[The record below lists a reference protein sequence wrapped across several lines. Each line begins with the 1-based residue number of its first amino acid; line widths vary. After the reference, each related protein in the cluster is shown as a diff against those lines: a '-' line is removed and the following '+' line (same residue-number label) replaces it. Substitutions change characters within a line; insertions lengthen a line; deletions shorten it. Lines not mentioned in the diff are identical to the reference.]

1 MMKTYSSEHIKNV
14 VLVGHS
20 GSGKTT
26 LAECMLFEAGALNR
40 RGLVSENNTVSDYNE
55 LEHERGNSVFSTL
68 MHAEWK
74 DTKINIIDTPGMDDF
89 VGEVIAAFK
98 VADTGLLVLNAAHGV
113 EVGTELIWEY
123 ADHLKKPMIL
133 ICNHVDEEKSDFD
146 NTIEQA
152 KERFGRKV
160 TVVQYP
166 YNQGVDFNAIID
178 VHTMVMYQFGPDG
191 GKPEKLPIP
200 ESEMAKA
207 QQLHNELIEA
217 IAENDEGLMEKFFE
231 KGTLEE
237 DEMVKGMMLSIRHHE
252 LFPVFVASAKH
263 NMGSGRIMGFI
274 DKCCPS
280 AAHMKPEK
288 LTNGQDL
295 PCNASNPT
303 IAFVFKT
310 VSEPHLGDMSFFK
323 VCSGKVT
330 AGIDLN
336 NTNTGSPERMTQLFI
351 LQGKKRENVNELNAG
366 DIGATVKLKKT
377 HTNNTLA
384 VKGQDVEVEPIHFP
398 EPKVVAAIEVHNKG
412 DEEKMGLALNHIHE
426 EDPTVEIDHNM
437 ELKQTLVNAQGE
449 LHLQVLKWKIEHSY
463 GIKFDFIKPRIPYR
477 ETIQK
482 SVRTDYRHKK
492 QSGGAGQ
499 FAEVHMIV
507 EPWYEGM
514 PDPKDVNVRGRE
526 EHDLKWGGKL
536 VFYNC
541 IVGGAIDARF
551 LPSILKGVMDK
562 MHNGPLTGSY
572 VRDVRVSVFD
582 GKMHPVDSND
592 MAFKLAGMMAFRN
605 AFREADPRIL
615 EPIYDLE
622 VLVPGDY
629 MGDVIG
635 DLQTRRGIVMG
646 MDTEGH
652 YQKIMARVPLSELYD
667 YSSSLRSLT
676 QGRGKFTR
684 SFAEYA
690 PVPFDLQQELM
701 HAYKDD
707 HVEV

>member
-1 MMKTYSSEHIKNV
+1 
-14 VLVGHS
+14 
-20 GSGKTT
+20 
-26 LAECMLFEAGALNR
+26 
-40 RGLVSENNTVSDYNE
+40 
-55 LEHERGNSVFSTL
+55 

-178 VHTMVMYQFGPDG
+178 VHTMVMYQFGADG

-295 PCNASNPT
+295 PCNTSNPT

-336 NTNTGSPERMTQLFI
+336 NTNTGSPERMTQLFN

-482 SVRTDYRHKK
+482 SVHTDYRHKK

-499 FAEVHMIV
+499 FGEVFMRV
-507 EPWYEGM
+507 EPWYDGM

-615 EPIYDLE
+615 EPIYDLV

>member
-1 MMKTYSSEHIKNV
+1 MKTYSSEHIKNV

-20 GSGKTT
+20 GSGKST
-26 LAECMLFEAGALNR
+26 LAECMLFESGAINR
-40 RGLVSENNTVSDYNE
+40 RGSVADNNTVSDYFE
-55 LEHERGNSVFSTL
+55 LEHERGNSVFSKL
-68 MHAEWK
+68 MHVEWK
-74 DTKINIIDTPGMDDF
+74 ETKINIIDTPGMDDF
-89 VGEVIAAFK
+89 VGEVISAFK
-98 VADTGLLVLNAAHGV
+98 VADTGLLVLNGANGV

-133 ICNHVDEEKSDFD
+133 IINHLDEEKSDFE
-146 NTIEQA
+146 NTIDQA

-166 YNQGVDFNAIID
+166 YNQGLDFNAIID
-178 VHTMVMYQFGPDG
+178 VHTMLMYKFSTDG

-207 QQLHNELIEA
+207 QELHNALIEA

-237 DEMVKGMMLSIRHHE
+237 EEMIKGMMLSIRHHD
-252 LFPVFVASAKH
+252 LFPVFCVSAKH

-280 AAHMKPEK
+280 AAHMPPEK
-288 LTNGQDL
+288 LTNGADL
-295 PCNASNPT
+295 PCNANNPA

-310 VSEPHLGDMSFFK
+310 MSEPHLGDMSFFK

-330 AGIDLN
+330 TGMDMN
-336 NTNTGSPERMTQLFI
+336 NTNTNNAERFTQLFV
-351 LQGKKRENVNELNAG
+351 LQGKKRETVNELMAG

-377 HTNNTLA
+377 HTNDTLA
-384 VKGQDVEVEPIHFP
+384 VKGQEVAIEPIHFP
-398 EPKVVAAIEVHNKG
+398 EPKVQAAIEVHNKG
-412 DEEKMGLALNHIHE
+412 DEEKMGIALHHIHE

-437 ELKQTLVNAQGE
+437 ELKQTIVNAQGE

-463 GIKFDFIKPRIPYR
+463 GVKFDYIKPRIPYR

-482 SVRTDYRHKK
+482 SVKADYRHKK

-499 FAEVHMIV
+499 FAEVHIIV
-507 EPWYEGM
+507 EPWHEGM
-514 PDPKDVNVRGRE
+514 ADPKDVTVRGRE
-526 EHDLKWGGKL
+526 EHALKWGGKL

-551 LPSILKGVMDK
+551 LPSILKGVMER
-562 MHNGPLTGSY
+562 MVNGPLTGSY

-592 MAFKLAGMMAFRN
+592 MAFKIAGMMAFRN
-605 AFREADPRIL
+605 AFREADPKIL

-629 MGDVIG
+629 MGEVIG

-646 MDTEGH
+646 MDSEGH
-652 YQKIMARVPLSELYD
+652 YQKVIARVPLSELYD
-667 YSSSLRSLT
+667 YSSTLRSLT

-684 SFAEYA
+684 RFSEYA
-690 PVPFDLQQELM
+690 PVPFEIQNQLMAAHKEELQE
-701 HAYKDD
+701 A
-707 HVEV
+707 

>member
-1 MMKTYSSEHIKNV
+1 MKTYSSEHIKNV

-26 LAECMLFEAGALNR
+26 LAECMLFEAGAINR
-40 RGLVSENNTVSDYNE
+40 RGTIADNNTTGDYTE
-55 LEHERGNSVFSTL
+55 LEHERGNSIFSTL

-89 VGEVIAAFK
+89 AGEVISAFK
-98 VADTGLLVLNAAHGV
+98 VADTGIMVLNGAHGV
-113 EVGTELIWEY
+113 EVGTEIIWEY
-123 ADHLKKPMIL
+123 ADHLKKPML
-133 ICNHVDEEKSDFD
+133 FAVNHLDEEKADFD

-152 KERFGRKV
+152 KERFGRMV

-166 YNQGVDFNAIID
+166 YNQGLDFNSIID
-178 VHTMVMYQFGPDG
+178 VLNMVMYVFKTDG
-191 GKPEKLPIP
+191 GKPEKVDIP
-200 ESEMAKA
+200 AEEMEKAK
-207 QQLHNELIEA
+207 QLHNELVEA
-217 IAENDEGLMEKFFE
+217 IAENDETLMEHFFE

-237 DEMVKGMMLSIRHHE
+237 DDMVQGLMLSIRHHD
-252 LFPVFVASAKH
+252 LFPVFCVSAKH

-280 AAHMKPEK
+280 AAHMQPEK

-295 PCNASNPT
+295 PCNANNPA

-310 VSEPHLGDMSFFK
+310 LSEPHLGDMSFFK

-330 AGIDLN
+330 SGMDMI
-336 NTNTGSPERMTQLFI
+336 NTTNDSSERFSQLFI
-351 LQGKKRENVNELNAG
+351 LQGKKRENVDTLMAG

-384 VKGQDVEVEPIHFP
+384 VKGQNVSIVPIHFP
-398 EPKVVAAIEVHNKG
+398 EPKVQAAIEVHNKG
-412 DEEKMGLALNHIHE
+412 DEEKIGVALHHIHE
-426 EDPTVEIDHNM
+426 EDPTVLIDHNM
-437 ELKQTLVNAQGE
+437 ELKQTIINAQGE
-449 LHLQVLKWKIEHSY
+449 LHLQVLKWKIEHQY
-463 GIKFDFIKPRIPYR
+463 NIKFDFIRPRIPYR

-482 SVRTDYRHKK
+482 AVKSDYRHKK

-499 FAEVHMIV
+499 FGEVHMLV
-507 EPWYEGM
+507 EPYYEGM
-514 PDPKDVNVRGRE
+514 PDPKDITVRGRE
-526 EHDLKWGGKL
+526 EYPLKWGGKL

-551 LPSILKGVMDK
+551 LPSILKGVMEK
-562 MHNGPLTGSY
+562 MNNGPLTGSY
-572 VRDVRVSVFD
+572 VRDVRVSVYD

-605 AFREADPRIL
+605 AFKEADPKIL
-615 EPIYDLE
+615 EPIYELE

-629 MGDVIG
+629 MGEVIS

-646 MDTEGH
+646 MDSDGH
-652 YQKIMARVPLSELYD
+652 YQKLIARIPLSELYD

-684 SFAEYA
+684 KFLEYA
-690 PVPFDLQQELM
+690 AVPFEVQQQLMEAHKEEL
-701 HAYKDD
+701 A
-707 HVEV
+707 EV

>member
-1 MMKTYSSEHIKNV
+1 MMKTFSSENIKNV

-40 RGLVSENNTVSDYNE
+40 RGTIADNNTTSDYNE

-178 VHTMVMYQFGPDG
+178 VHAMVMYQFKPDG
-191 GKPEKLPIP
+191 GKPEKMPIP
-200 ESEMAKA
+200 ESEMPKA

-237 DEMVKGMMLSIRHHE
+237 EEMVKGMMLSIRNHE
-252 LFPVFVASAKH
+252 LFPVFVVSAKH

-280 AAHMKPEK
+280 AAHMHPEK

-295 PCNASNPT
+295 PCNSSNPT

-323 VCSGKVT
+323 VCSGKVS
-330 AGIDLN
+330 AGMDLN
-336 NTNTGSPERMTQLFI
+336 NTNTNSGERITQLFV

-377 HTNNTLA
+377 HTNDTLA
-384 VKGQDVEVEPIHFP
+384 AKGQDVAVEPIHFP
-398 EPKVVAAIEVHNKG
+398 EPKVQAAIEVHNKG
-412 DEEKMGLALNHIHE
+412 DEEKMGIALNHIHE
-426 EDPTVEIDHNM
+426 EDPTVSIDHNM

-449 LHLQVLKWKIEHSY
+449 LHLQVLKWKIEHLY

-507 EPWYEGM
+507 EPWYDGM
-514 PDPKDVNVRGRE
+514 PDPKDVTIRGRE

-551 LPSILKGVMDK
+551 LPSILKGVMEK

-572 VRDVRVSVFD
+572 VRDVRVSVYD
-582 GKMHPVDSND
+582 GKMHAVDSND

-622 VLVPGDY
+622 VLVPDDY

-646 MDTEGH
+646 MDSEGH
-652 YQKIMARVPLSELYD
+652 YQKVMARVPLSELYD
-667 YSSSLRSLT
+667 YSSALRSLT

-690 PVPFDLQQELM
+690 PVPFELQNELM
-701 HAYKDD
+701 HAHKDE
-707 HVEV
+707 HAEA

>member
-178 VHTMVMYQFGPDG
+178 VHTMVMYQFGADG

-237 DEMVKGMMLSIRHHE
+237 DEMVKGMPFRSAHE
-252 LFPVFVASAKH
+252 
-263 NMGSGRIMGFI
+263 
-274 DKCCPS
+274 
-280 AAHMKPEK
+280 
-288 LTNGQDL
+288 T
-295 PCNASNPT
+295 
-303 IAFVFKT
+303 
-310 VSEPHLGDMSFFK
+310 
-323 VCSGKVT
+323 
-330 AGIDLN
+330 
-336 NTNTGSPERMTQLFI
+336 
-351 LQGKKRENVNELNAG
+351 
-366 DIGATVKLKKT
+366 
-377 HTNNTLA
+377 
-384 VKGQDVEVEPIHFP
+384 
-398 EPKVVAAIEVHNKG
+398 
-412 DEEKMGLALNHIHE
+412 
-426 EDPTVEIDHNM
+426 
-437 ELKQTLVNAQGE
+437 
-449 LHLQVLKWKIEHSY
+449 
-463 GIKFDFIKPRIPYR
+463 
-477 ETIQK
+477 
-482 SVRTDYRHKK
+482 
-492 QSGGAGQ
+492 
-499 FAEVHMIV
+499 
-507 EPWYEGM
+507 
-514 PDPKDVNVRGRE
+514 
-526 EHDLKWGGKL
+526 
-536 VFYNC
+536 
-541 IVGGAIDARF
+541 
-551 LPSILKGVMDK
+551 
-562 MHNGPLTGSY
+562 
-572 VRDVRVSVFD
+572 
-582 GKMHPVDSND
+582 
-592 MAFKLAGMMAFRN
+592 
-605 AFREADPRIL
+605 
-615 EPIYDLE
+615 
-622 VLVPGDY
+622 
-629 MGDVIG
+629 
-635 DLQTRRGIVMG
+635 
-646 MDTEGH
+646 
-652 YQKIMARVPLSELYD
+652 
-667 YSSSLRSLT
+667 
-676 QGRGKFTR
+676 
-684 SFAEYA
+684 
-690 PVPFDLQQELM
+690 
-701 HAYKDD
+701 
-707 HVEV
+707 

>member
-178 VHTMVMYQFGPDG
+178 VHTMVMYQFGADG

-295 PCNASNPT
+295 PCNTSNPT

-437 ELKQTLVNAQGE
+437 ELKQTLVNAQSE
-449 LHLQVLKWKIEHSY
+449 LH
-463 GIKFDFIKPRIPYR
+463 
-477 ETIQK
+477 
-482 SVRTDYRHKK
+482 
-492 QSGGAGQ
+492 
-499 FAEVHMIV
+499 
-507 EPWYEGM
+507 
-514 PDPKDVNVRGRE
+514 
-526 EHDLKWGGKL
+526 
-536 VFYNC
+536 
-541 IVGGAIDARF
+541 
-551 LPSILKGVMDK
+551 
-562 MHNGPLTGSY
+562 
-572 VRDVRVSVFD
+572 
-582 GKMHPVDSND
+582 
-592 MAFKLAGMMAFRN
+592 
-605 AFREADPRIL
+605 
-615 EPIYDLE
+615 
-622 VLVPGDY
+622 
-629 MGDVIG
+629 
-635 DLQTRRGIVMG
+635 
-646 MDTEGH
+646 
-652 YQKIMARVPLSELYD
+652 
-667 YSSSLRSLT
+667 
-676 QGRGKFTR
+676 
-684 SFAEYA
+684 
-690 PVPFDLQQELM
+690 
-701 HAYKDD
+701 
-707 HVEV
+707 